1 MSLKA
6 FHLLFIVIAVVLSLV
21 CATIGWNSY
30 QNTPSTVA
38 IVFGVGFSVL
48 AVVMSF
54 YGAWFLKKS
63 RKIIV

>member
-6 FHLLFIVIAVVLSLV
+6 FHLLFIVLAIVLSLV

-30 QNTPSTVA
+30 QISPSRAAVT
-38 IVFGVGFSVL
+38 FGIGFSIL

-63 RKIIV
+63 RKIII